1 MNAAQIFELIQYA
14 IDEQRNAFGHY
25 QLDNFE
31 QFLIEVFNKTTFTQN
46 RTAYLKLLF
55 QNPQLFYDKLFD
67 EALTTDMQMQHM
79 VQIIRETAPIFK
91 NFAINQLN
99 GLIETKRNRSSQS
112 GADSHDAEL
121 LPKILAELFFGEI
134 VSPSQFIVE
143 IVYKQ
148 HLVEA
153 MKESDFD
160 RLDLLITTLN
170 IVAGKFKFDGMCP
183 PLLVMSAQVLELCRW
198 NLTKFNKQLESIVK
212 KTIEFIQSILNAFM
226 PNASQ
231 NEKSWIIPKIATYGP
246 LTRYYF
252 QRLALPQERQP
263 KKFDEFLWPSNRSRD
278 DANECVK
285 FLCEY
290 FVRCSTIEIDL
301 LAKGEQLLPC
311 FWDAFE
317 LVATIAMRS
326 NQSNEINCLKYC
338 CNAFLSVIQVTQ
350 LNSLLDE

>member
-1 MNAAQIFELIQYA
+1 MNSAQIFELIQYS
-14 IDEQRNAFGHY
+14 IDQQRNAFGHF
-25 QLDNFE
+25 QLENFD

-46 RTAYLKLLF
+46 RNAYLKLLF

-67 EALTTDMQMQHM
+67 EALTTDMQMQQM
-79 VQIIRETAPIFK
+79 VQIIRETASIFT
-91 NFAINQLN
+91 NFANNNLN
-99 GLIETKRNRSSQS
+99 DLIEKRKRSSDHGGGS
-112 GADSHDAEL
+112 DGVEF
-121 LPKILAELFFGEI
+121 LPKLLAELFFAEI
-134 VSPSQFIVE
+134 FSPSQFIVD

-148 HLVEA
+148 HLVDA
-153 MKESDFD
+153 MKELDFD

-170 IVAGKFKFDGMCP
+170 IIAGKFEFDGMCP

-198 NLTKFNKQLESIVK
+198 NLTKFNEQLESIVN
-212 KTIEFIQSILNAFM
+212 KTIEFVHAILKVFL

-252 QRLALPQERQP
+252 QRLALPTERQA
-263 KKFDEFLWPSNRSRD
+263 KKFDEFLWPSNKKHD
-278 DANECVK
+278 DTNECVK

-290 FVRCSTIEIDL
+290 LVRCTAMEIEL
-301 LAKGEQLLPC
+301 LAKNEQLLPC

-338 CNAFLSVIQVTQ
+338 CNAFLSVIQVT
-350 LNSLLDE
+350 